1 MLFGHP
7 SYIPLS
13 IGIAAIALLTAG
25 HAMLNKR
32 KASSASAWVFICL
45 VFPLVG
51 SFLYYVF
58 GMNRVRGRAARLL
71 SEDRRRRL
79 SGFYGPMHGG
89 PRPDSPPGV
98 IGSDHIAY
106 AWQEMA
112 QVGEAVTSRPLAAGN
127 AIKVLHNGEA
137 AYPAMLEAISRAKR
151 YLFLSTYIFDSQGVG
166 ADFVD
171 ALAAAAG
178 RGVDV
183 RVLVD
188 GVGGLYTHP
197 CIRRALMAKGVRAE
211 WFLRPSLWKPSF
223 SLNLRNHAKLLVA
236 DGEIAFTGGMNIRPQ
251 HIVAGNEDS
260 HRIQD
265 IQFAFTGPVTAQ
277 LQEAFLEDWGFITGE
292 YASPYRA
299 ENEAEGEL
307 LCRTVA
313 TGPDYEENRLPNLL
327 SALISTAR
335 ERVRIMTPYF
345 LPPRALMGSLQ
356 SASLRGVSV
365 EVILPAKNNLPFAH
379 WAGRRIVAELL
390 DFGISVYYQPPPF
403 CHSKLLLIDD
413 YYTQVGSAN
422 LDSRSLALNFECN
435 VEVFGNAPV
444 AELGLFFER
453 TRDLSHKVDG
463 EKFAKS
469 PLWERLRDA
478 FFWLFKPYL

>member
-1 MLFGHP
+1 MPPGHP
-7 SYIPLS
+7 SYIFLS
-13 IGIAAIALLTAG
+13 IGVALIAVLASG

-51 SFLYYVF
+51 PVLYYIF

-71 SEDRRRRL
+71 IEDRRRRQA
-79 SGFYGPMHGG
+79 GFYGPMHGG
-89 PRPDSPPGV
+89 PRHDAPPGV
-98 IGSDHIAY
+98 VGSDHIAY

-112 QVGEAVTSRPLAAGN
+112 QVGEAVTARPLVAGN
-127 AIKVLHNGEA
+127 TLKVLHNGEA
-137 AYPAMLEAISRAKR
+137 AYPAMLEAIAGARH
-151 YLFLSTYIFDSQGVG
+151 YLFLSTYIFDSNGVG

-188 GVGGLYTHP
+188 GIGGLYTRP
-197 CIRRALMAKGVRAE
+197 CIRRILMAKGVRAE
-211 WFLRPSLWKPSF
+211 WFLRPALWKPSF

-260 HRIQD
+260 RRIQD

-292 YASPYRA
+292 YASPYQVKSETR
-299 ENEAEGEL
+299 GEL

-313 TGPDYEENRLPNLL
+313 TGPDYEENRLSNLL
-327 SALISTAR
+327 SALISGTR

-345 LPPRALMGSLQ
+345 LPTRALIGALQ
-356 SASLRGVSV
+356 SASLRGVEV
-365 EVILPAKNNLPFAH
+365 EVILPGKNNLPFVH
-379 WAGRRIVAELL
+379 WAGRKIVDELL
-390 DFGISVYYQPPPF
+390 DFGISVYYQPSPF

-422 LDSRSLALNFECN
+422 LDSRSLALNFECS
-435 VEVFGNAPV
+435 VEVFGTAPV
-444 AELGLFFER
+444 AELGFFFER
-453 TRDLSHKVDG
+453 IRDLSRKVNRED
-463 EKFAKS
+463 FTDR